1 MSKPVIP
8 KSKQKEIAKE
18 RVKILF
24 QQAKEVFSKDKAL
37 ANRYVT
43 LARKIAMKVK
53 IRIPIELKRKFC
65 KHCYKFLMPGKN
77 ARIRTRDGKVII
89 SCFECKKF
97 TRIPVSKKK
106 KKYLKL
112 IPYAWEMI
120 DNRMNKNKELYNLK
134 LLLAS
139 SFPKFVNKSDEN

>member
-106 KKYLKL
+106 KK
-112 IPYAWEMI
+112 
-120 DNRMNKNKELYNLK
+120 
-134 LLLAS
+134 
-139 SFPKFVNKSDEN
+139 